1 MAAFFYCLIIGLRI
15 TDLRILYLFYFSCMI
30 PRWLN
35 WKMILLIIAIVLVSG
50 TIFYSQYV
58 AGKIAREERKNVEAW
73 VEAQRT
79 ILNSSDSA
87 SINLATKISTE
98 NTQIPIIET
107 NEKDSITGNYINLD
121 SIKVQ
126 TEKGYLQK
134 KLAEFKRYQRRPI
147 VLILKD
153 RPYTSNQYYYGESQL
168 LKEVQWYPI
177 VQLVIVAMFIT
188 IAIMA
193 LQATYRGEQN
203 QLWVSMAKETAHQ
216 LGTPVSSLEG
226 WLEIL
231 KEHTANEN
239 IVPEIAKDVN
249 RLLLI
254 TDRFGKIGSQPQLEW
269 RNPAEQVHLVLEY
282 MKKRTGGDVVM
293 RFTDEA
299 IKNQFTLLSPPLFDW
314 VLENLIKNA
323 LDAIEG
329 KGIINITAAIEEKN
343 VLIDI
348 TDTGKGIARNHIADV
363 FKPGF
368 TTKKRGWGLGLSL
381 SKRIIEQY
389 HKGKLFVKWSEQG
402 KGTTFRI
409 ILPLQQNPVAAPLA
423 TYPNNS

>member
-1 MAAFFYCLIIGLRI
+1 MLPSWF
-15 TDLRILYLFYFSCMI
+15 
-30 PRWLN
+30 N
-35 WKMILLIIAIVLVSG
+35 WKIILIFIAIVLVSG

-58 AGKIAREERKNVEAW
+58 SGKIAKEERKNVEAW

-98 NTQIPIIET
+98 NNQIPIIET
-107 NEKDSITGNYINLD
+107 NEKDSITGNSLNLD
-121 SIKVQ
+121 TIKARS
-126 TEKGYLQK
+126 EKGYLQQKLIDFK
-134 KLAEFKRYQRRPI
+134 KYNHLPI
-147 VLILKD
+147 ILVLKD
-153 RPYTSNQYYYGESQL
+153 KPYTANRYYYGESQL
-168 LKEVQWYPI
+168 LKEVKLYPI
-177 VQLVIVAMFIT
+177 VQLIIVALFIT
-188 IAIMA
+188 IAIVA
-193 LQATYRGEQN
+193 LQIGYKSSQN
-203 QLWVSMAKETAHQ
+203 QLWASMAKETAHQ
-216 LGTPVSSLEG
+216 LGTPVSSLQG

-231 KEHTANEN
+231 KEQEVNAP
-239 IVPEIAKDVN
+239 IVPEIAKDVS

-254 TDRFGKIGSQPQLEW
+254 TDRFGKIGSEPQLELSK
-269 RNPAEQVHLVLEY
+269 PAEQIHHMLEY
-282 MKKRTGGDVVM
+282 MKKRTGGQVH
-293 RFTDEA
+293 FIFNDESL
-299 IKNQFTLLSPPLFDW
+299 KNIVTLLSPPLFDW

-329 KGIINITAAIEEKN
+329 NGTIRITAILNEQTI
-343 VLIDI
+343 LIDVS
-348 TDTGKGIARNHIADV
+348 DTGKGISKNNLTNV

-409 ILPLQQNPVAAPLA
+409 ILPLQALPKTVKPSDHQ
-423 TYPNNS
+423 NNS

>member
-1 MAAFFYCLIIGLRI
+1 
-15 TDLRILYLFYFSCMI
+15 MI

-35 WKMILLIIAIVLVSG
+35 WKIILLIIAIVLVSG

-58 AGKIAREERKNVEAW
+58 AGKIAREERKNVAAW

-107 NEKDSITGNYINLD
+107 NENDSITGNYVNLD
-121 SIKVQ
+121 SARVHSDIN
-126 TEKGYLQK
+126 YLPA
-134 KLAEFKRYQRRPI
+134 KLREFKRYQRRPI
-147 VLILKD
+147 VLILKEH
-153 RPYTSNQYYYGESQL
+153 PYTANQYYYGESQL
-168 LKEVQWYPI
+168 LKEVQWYPM
-177 VQLVIVAMFIT
+177 VQLVIVALFIT

-193 LQATYRGEQN
+193 LRASYRGEQN

-231 KEHTANEN
+231 KEHTANET

-254 TDRFGKIGSQPQLEW
+254 TDRFGKIGSQPHLEW
-269 RNPAEQVHLVLEY
+269 RSPADQIQLVIEY

-293 RFTDEA
+293 ILNDET
-299 IKNQFTLLSPPLFDW
+299 IRNRHTLLSPPLFDW

-329 KGIINITAAIEEKN
+329 NGTITINGMIDANDLIID
-343 VLIDI
+343 V
-348 TDTGKGIARNHIADV
+348 TDTGKGIARNHLKNV

-402 KGTTFRI
+402 KGTCFRI
-409 ILPLQQNPVAAPLA
+409 ILSLQQDQDAAP
-423 TYPNNS
+423 

>member
-1 MAAFFYCLIIGLRI
+1 
-15 TDLRILYLFYFSCMI
+15 MI

-35 WKMILLIIAIVLVSG
+35 WKIILLIIAIVLVSG

-107 NEKDSITGNYINLD
+107 NENDSITGNYVNLD
-121 SIKVQ
+121 SARVHADNN
-126 TEKGYLQK
+126 YLPA
-134 KLAEFKRYQRRPI
+134 KLREFKRYQRRPI
-147 VLILKD
+147 TLILKEH
-153 RPYTSNQYYYGESQL
+153 PYTANQYYYGESQL
-168 LKEVQWYPI
+168 LKEVQWYPM
-177 VQLVIVAMFIT
+177 VQLIIVALFIT

-193 LQATYRGEQN
+193 LRASYRSEQN

-231 KEHTANEN
+231 KEHSANET

-254 TDRFGKIGSQPQLEW
+254 TDRFGKIGSQPHLEW
-269 RNPAEQVHLVLEY
+269 RRPADQIQRVLEY

-293 RFTDEA
+293 VLNDET
-299 IKNQFTLLSPPLFDW
+299 IRNRNTLLSPPLFDW

-329 KGIINITAAIEEKN
+329 NGTITINGMIHEN
-343 VLIDI
+343 DLMIDV
-348 TDTGKGIARNHIADV
+348 TDTGKGIARNHLKNV

-402 KGTTFRI
+402 KGTCFRI
-409 ILPLQQNPVAAPLA
+409 ILSLQPGQDTAP
-423 TYPNNS
+423 

>member
-1 MAAFFYCLIIGLRI
+1 
-15 TDLRILYLFYFSCMI
+15 MI
-30 PRWLN
+30 PQWLN
-35 WKMILLIIAIVLVSG
+35 WRIILICIAILLVSG

-58 AGKIAREERKNVEAW
+58 SGKIAREERKNVEAW

-107 NEKDSITGNYINLD
+107 NEKDSATGNYINLD
-121 SIKVQ
+121 TTLARTDKD
-126 TEKGYLQK
+126 YLK
-134 KLAEFKRYQRRPI
+134 RKLAEFKRYNNRPI
-147 VLILKD
+147 IMVLKQS
-153 RPYTSNQYYYGESQL
+153 PYTANHYYYGESDL
-168 LKEVQWYPI
+168 LKEVKLYPI
-177 VQLVIVAMFIT
+177 VQLIIVALFIT
-188 IAIMA
+188 IAILA
-193 LQATYRGEQN
+193 LQTSYRSAQN
-203 QLWVSMAKETAHQ
+203 QLWASMAKETAHQ
-216 LGTPVSSLEG
+216 LGTPVSSLQG

-231 KEHTANEN
+231 KEQEANSA

-254 TDRFGKIGSQPQLEW
+254 TDRFGKIGSEPKLEW
-269 RNPAEQVHLVLEY
+269 RKPAEQIHFMVDY
-282 MKKRTGGDVVM
+282 MKKRTGGQVNFIFD
-293 RFTDEA
+293 DSG
-299 IKNQFTLLSPPLFDW
+299 IKNTTTLLSPPLFDW

-329 KGIINITAAIEEKN
+329 NGTIHIEASANEMYA
-343 VLIDI
+343 LIDV
-348 TDTGKGIARNHIADV
+348 TDTGKGIAKNNLNNV

-389 HKGKLFVKWSEQG
+389 HKGKLFVKWSEPG
-402 KGTTFRI
+402 KGTTFRV
-409 ILPLQQNPVAAPLA
+409 ILPLQKQPQ
-423 TYPNNS
+423 T

>member
-1 MAAFFYCLIIGLRI
+1 MLPQWFNWRIILIG
-15 TDLRILYLFYFSCMI
+15 
-30 PRWLN
+30 
-35 WKMILLIIAIVLVSG
+35 IAIILVSG

-58 AGKIAREERKNVEAW
+58 SGKIAREERKNVEAW

-98 NTQIPIIET
+98 NNQIPIIET
-107 NEKDSITGNYINLD
+107 NEKDSITGNYLNLD
-121 SIKVQ
+121 TVKVKA
-126 TEKGYLQK
+126 EKTYLSN
-134 KLAEFKRYQRRPI
+134 KLADFKRYNHKPI
-147 VLILKD
+147 ILVLKES
-153 RPYTSNQYYYGESQL
+153 PYTANRYYYGESQL
-168 LKEVQWYPI
+168 LKEVKLYPI
-177 VQLVIVAMFIT
+177 VQLIIVALFIT
-188 IAIMA
+188 IAIVA
-193 LQATYRGEQN
+193 LQTSYRSAQN
-203 QLWVSMAKETAHQ
+203 QLWASMAKETAHQ
-216 LGTPVSSLEG
+216 LGTPVSSLQG

-231 KEHTANEN
+231 KEQEANAA

-254 TDRFGKIGSQPQLEW
+254 TDRFGKIGSEPQLEW
-269 RNPAEQVHLVLEY
+269 RKPVEQIHFMLDY
-282 MKKRTGGDVVM
+282 MKKRTGGQVNFIFD
-293 RFTDEA
+293 DS
-299 IKNQFTLLSPPLFDW
+299 ILKNITTLLSPPLFDW

-329 KGIINITAAIEEKN
+329 NGTISITTSITAEEI
-343 VLIDI
+343 LIDV
-348 TDTGKGIARNHIADV
+348 TDTGKGIAKNHINNV

-389 HKGKLFVKWSEQG
+389 HKGKLFVKCSEQG

-409 ILPLQQNPVAAPLA
+409 ILPLQALPLA
-423 TYPNNS
+423 GSL

>member
-1 MAAFFYCLIIGLRI
+1 
-15 TDLRILYLFYFSCMI
+15 MI
-30 PRWLN
+30 PQWLN
-35 WKMILLIIAIVLVSG
+35 WRIILVCIAILLVSG
-50 TIFYSQYV
+50 TIFYSEYV
-58 AGKIAREERKNVEAW
+58 SGKIAREERKNVEAW

-98 NTQIPIIET
+98 NNQIPIIET
-107 NEKDSITGNYINLD
+107 NEKDIITGNYINLD
-121 SIKVQ
+121 TTLVKKDKQ
-126 TEKGYLQK
+126 YLSR
-134 KLAEFKRYQRRPI
+134 KLSEFKHYNNRPI
-147 VLILKD
+147 VMVLKET
-153 RPYTSNQYYYGESQL
+153 PYTANQYYYGESEL
-168 LKEVQWYPI
+168 LKEVKLYPI
-177 VQLVIVAMFIT
+177 VQLVIVALFIT
-188 IAIMA
+188 IAILA
-193 LQATYRGEQN
+193 LQTSYNSAQN
-203 QLWVSMAKETAHQ
+203 QLWASMAKETAHQ

-231 KEHTANEN
+231 KEQEVNNA

-254 TDRFGKIGSQPQLEW
+254 TDRFGKIGSEPKLEW
-269 RNPAEQVHLVLEY
+269 SKPAEQIHHMVDY
-282 MKKRTGGDVVM
+282 MKKRTGGQVNFVFED
-293 RFTDEA
+293 A
-299 IKNQFTLLSPPLFDW
+299 NIKDTTTLLSPPLFDW

-329 KGIINITAAIEEKN
+329 NGSISITASTNELNA
-343 VLIDI
+343 LIDV
-348 TDTGKGIARNHIADV
+348 TDTGKGIAKNNLANV

-389 HKGKLFVKWSEQG
+389 HKGKLFVKWSEAG

-409 ILPLQQNPVAAPLA
+409 ILPLQKLPRQA
-423 TYPNNS
+423 

>member
-1 MAAFFYCLIIGLRI
+1 ML
-15 TDLRILYLFYFSCMI
+15 
-30 PRWLN
+30 PQWLN
-35 WKMILLIIAIVLVSG
+35 WRTILICIAIVLVSG

-58 AGKIAREERKNVEAW
+58 SGKIAREERKNVEAW

-98 NTQIPIIET
+98 NNQIPIIET
-107 NEKDSITGNYINLD
+107 NEKDSITGNYLNLD
-121 SIKVQ
+121 TVKVK
-126 TEKGYLQK
+126 TKKGYLEE
-134 KLAEFKRYQRRPI
+134 KLADFKRYNHRPI
-147 VLILKD
+147 ILVLKEN
-153 RPYTSNQYYYGESQL
+153 PYTANRYYYGESQL
-168 LKEVQWYPI
+168 LKEVKLYPI
-177 VQLVIVAMFIT
+177 VQLIIVALFIT
-188 IAIMA
+188 IAIVA
-193 LQATYRGEQN
+193 LQTSYKSAQN
-203 QLWVSMAKETAHQ
+203 QLWASMAKETAHQ
-216 LGTPVSSLEG
+216 LGTPVSSLQG

-231 KEHTANEN
+231 KEQQANAT

-254 TDRFGKIGSQPQLEW
+254 TDRFGKIGSEPQLEW
-269 RNPAEQVHLVLEY
+269 GKPAEQIHHMLDY
-282 MKKRTGGDVVM
+282 MKKRAGGQVNFIFDD
-293 RFTDEA
+293 THL
-299 IKNQFTLLSPPLFDW
+299 KNISSLLSPPLFDW

-329 KGIINITAAIEEKN
+329 NGTISITANTNEEN
-343 VLIDI
+343 ILIDI
-348 TDTGKGIARNHIADV
+348 TDTGKGIAKNNLTNV

-409 ILPLQQNPVAAPLA
+409 ILPLQALPQVV
-423 TYPNNS
+423 

>member
-1 MAAFFYCLIIGLRI
+1 ML
-15 TDLRILYLFYFSCMI
+15 
-30 PRWLN
+30 PQWLN
-35 WKMILLIIAIVLVSG
+35 WRIILIGIAIILVSG

-58 AGKIAREERKNVEAW
+58 SGKIAREERKNVEAW

-98 NTQIPIIET
+98 NNQIPIIET
-107 NEKDSITGNYINLD
+107 NEKDSITGNYLNLD
-121 SIKVQ
+121 TIKVKS
-126 TEKGYLQK
+126 EKTYLINR
-134 KLAEFKRYQRRPI
+134 LADFKRYNHKPI
-147 VLILKD
+147 TLVLKEK
-153 RPYTSNQYYYGESQL
+153 PYTANRYYYGESQL
-168 LKEVQWYPI
+168 LKEVKLYPI
-177 VQLVIVAMFIT
+177 VQLIIVALFIT
-188 IAIMA
+188 IAIIA
-193 LQATYRGEQN
+193 LQTSYRSAQN
-203 QLWVSMAKETAHQ
+203 QLWASMAKETAHQ
-216 LGTPVSSLEG
+216 LGTPVSSLQG

-231 KEHTANEN
+231 KEEEVNAA

-254 TDRFGKIGSQPQLEW
+254 TDRFGKIGSEPQLEW
-269 RNPAEQVHLVLEY
+269 RKPAEQIHFMLDY
-282 MKKRTGGDVVM
+282 MKKRTGGQVNFIFDD
-293 RFTDEA
+293 TNL
-299 IKNQFTLLSPPLFDW
+299 KNIATLLSPPLFDW

-329 KGIINITAAIEEKN
+329 NGTISITTSITTEEI
-343 VLIDI
+343 LIDV
-348 TDTGKGIARNHIADV
+348 TDTGKGIAKNHINNV

-409 ILPLQQNPVAAPLA
+409 ILPLQALPLA
-423 TYPNNS
+423 GSL

>member
-1 MAAFFYCLIIGLRI
+1 ML
-15 TDLRILYLFYFSCMI
+15 
-30 PRWLN
+30 PQWLN
-35 WKMILLIIAIVLVSG
+35 WKIILICIAIILVSG

-58 AGKIAREERKNVEAW
+58 AGKIAVEERKNVEAW
-73 VEAQRT
+73 VEAQHT

-98 NTQIPIIET
+98 NNQIPIIET
-107 NEKDSITGNYINLD
+107 NEKDSITGNYLNLD
-121 SIKVQ
+121 TTKVK
-126 TEKGYLQK
+126 TEKRYLIE
-134 KLAEFKRYQRRPI
+134 KLANFKRYNHQPI
-147 VLILKD
+147 TLVMKEK
-153 RPYTSNQYYYGESQL
+153 PYTANRYYYGESQL
-168 LKEVQWYPI
+168 LKEVKLYPI
-177 VQLVIVAMFIT
+177 VQLIIVALFIT
-188 IAIMA
+188 IAIVA
-193 LQATYRGEQN
+193 LQTSYRSAQN
-203 QLWVSMAKETAHQ
+203 QLWASMAKETAHQ
-216 LGTPVSSLEG
+216 LGTPVSSLQG

-231 KEHTANEN
+231 KEQEVNAT

-254 TDRFGKIGSQPQLEW
+254 TDRFGKIGSEPQLEW
-269 RNPAEQVHLVLEY
+269 GKPAEQIHHMLDY
-282 MKKRTGGDVVM
+282 MKKRTGGQVNFIFD
-293 RFTDEA
+293 DESL
-299 IKNQFTLLSPPLFDW
+299 KNISTLLSPPLFDW

-329 KGIINITAAIEEKN
+329 NGTISITASTNEAII
-343 VLIDI
+343 LIDI
-348 TDTGKGIARNHIADV
+348 TDTGKGIAKNNLTDV

-409 ILPLQQNPVAAPLA
+409 ILPLQTLPLDV
-423 TYPNNS
+423 